1 MLNQKKDANID
12 SRLKYLR
19 QKIMTY
25 MQSGAPYV
33 YQTGIGIEIDKLN
46 NALEQKLNDTK
57 EKLRFEIEKNNDS
70 QSVTSVKTTIDL
82 QIVNGSG
89 VQWKELILNYQKRE
103 INFKRLHE
111 LERKDLI

>member
-1 MLNQKKDANID
+1 MDFGGERLNKAKNEKQEYDEKVQNIKKINMLNQKKEANID

-25 MQSGAPYV
+25 MQSGEPYS

-46 NALEQKLNDTK
+46 NALENKLN
-57 EKLRFEIEKNNDS
+57 EKTENLRFEIERNLDT

-82 QIVNGSG
+82 
-89 VQWKELILNYQKRE
+89 
-103 INFKRLHE
+103 
-111 LERKDLI
+111 